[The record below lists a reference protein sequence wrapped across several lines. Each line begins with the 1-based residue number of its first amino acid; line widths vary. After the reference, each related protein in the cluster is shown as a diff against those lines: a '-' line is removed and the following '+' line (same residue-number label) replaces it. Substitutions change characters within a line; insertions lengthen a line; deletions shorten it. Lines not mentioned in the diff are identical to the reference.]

1 MAKLSKIT
9 PCLWFDSEA
18 EEAAKFYTS
27 VFPDGRVTGTLRYSE
42 AGREHHGRTP
52 GSVMTVSF
60 ELAGQSI
67 IALNAG
73 PAFKFNEAVSLM
85 ILCDTQDE
93 IDHYWDKLGAGGDPS
108 VQACGWL
115 KDKYGLSWQVAP
127 AIFPELYAN
136 ENSPG
141 AQRAMLA
148 MMGMKKLDI
157 AALQAAFDGNAR

>member
-18 EEAAKFYTS
+18 EDAAKFYTD
-27 VFPDGRVTGTLRYSE
+27 VFPDGRITGTLRYSE
-42 AGREHHGRTP
+42 AGREHHGRAP

-67 IALNAG
+67 IGLNAG
-73 PAFKFNEAVSLM
+73 PAFRFNEAVSLM

-93 IDHYWDKLGAGGDPS
+93 IDHYWARLSDGGDPS
-108 VQACGWL
+108 AQACGWL

-127 AIFPELYAN
+127 AVFPELFAN

-148 MMGMKKLDI
+148 MMGMTKLDI
-157 AALQAAFDGNAR
+157 AALQAAFDGNSP